1 MKIVFAGTPTFS
13 AFHLDLLI
21 KSKHEV
27 SAVLTQPD
35 RGSGRGKKINI
46 SPVKTLAQENQIL
59 VLQPKSLKKNRE
71 VIGKLNEIGPDLILV
86 VAYGLIL
93 PLEFIN
99 LPELGCINVHASLL
113 PRWRGA
119 APVERSIMEGDN
131 EGGITFMKMDEGLDT
146 GPVLKLL
153 PCAIG
158 SEETSESLEKKYQ
171 SLSEKNLIDFLDNV
185 YLRKVNEV
193 NQDSSLATYAEK
205 IERQETEILWDVE
218 SAELIERKIRA
229 LFPKYGSF
237 TFLGEKRVK
246 ILNSSLEKSGKQL
259 IPGEIFVSDK
269 NHLYV
274 GCLEGKVLKILNLQM
289 EGKQVVSARE
299 FIEGNEEKLSQI
311 KKFSCSL
318 EK

>member
-27 SAVLTQPD
+27 AAVLTQPD
-35 RGSGRGKKINI
+35 RKSGRGKKINA
-46 SPVKTLAQENQIL
+46 SPVKTLAQENKIL
-59 VLQPKSLKKNRE
+59 VLQPKSLKQNPD
-71 VIGKLNEIGPDLILV
+71 VINKLNEIEPDLILV

-93 PLEFIN
+93 PIEFIN
-99 LPELGCINVHASLL
+99 LPKLGCINVHASLL

-119 APVERSIMEGDN
+119 APVERSLMEGDT

-146 GPVLKLL
+146 GPILKLL
-153 PCAIG
+153 PCSIG
-158 SEETSESLEKKYQ
+158 PEETSESLERKYQ
-171 SLSEKNLIDFLDNV
+171 SLSEKNLIDFLDNI

-205 IERQETEILWDVE
+205 IDRQETEILWDIE

-237 TFLGEKRVK
+237 TFLGEKRIK
-246 ILNSSLEKSGKQL
+246 ILNSRLEKSCKEL
-259 IPGEIFVSDK
+259 APGEIFVSDK

-274 GCLEGKVLKILNLQM
+274 GCLDGKILKILNLQM
-289 EGKQVVSARE
+289 EGKQPVSAKE
-299 FIEGNEEKLSQI
+299 FIKGNAEKLLQR
-311 KKFSCSL
+311 KNFSSPL

>member
-71 VIGKLNEIGPDLILV
+71 VIDKLNEIGPDLILV

-246 ILNSSLEKSGKQL
+246 ILNSSQEKSGKQL
-259 IPGEIFVSDK
+259 IPGEIFVSEK

>member
-71 VIGKLNEIGPDLILV
+71 VIDKLNEIGPDLILV

>member
-71 VIGKLNEIGPDLILV
+71 VIDKLNEIGPDLILV

-193 NQDSSLATYAEK
+193 DQDSSLATYAEK

-246 ILNSSLEKSGKQL
+246 ILNSSQEKSGKQL